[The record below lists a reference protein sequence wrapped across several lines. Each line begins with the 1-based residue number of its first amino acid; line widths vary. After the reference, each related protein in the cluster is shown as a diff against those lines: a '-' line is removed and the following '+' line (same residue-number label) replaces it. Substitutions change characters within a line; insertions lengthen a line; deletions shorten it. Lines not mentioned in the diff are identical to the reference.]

1 MFSKKNNELP
11 ADLKTKVESL
21 ESQGNTTMIV
31 EQDNKFI
38 GIVTLMDVARKD
50 AKATLAQL
58 SKQGIRKMIML
69 TGDNQKVAEAIAKD
83 IGITDAWG
91 NLMPEQKVAAIEK
104 LRTDE
109 KKVAMVGDG
118 VNDAPAMAKST
129 VGIAMGA
136 AGSDVALET
145 ADIALMADKLSNLPF
160 AIGLSRQAHRIIR
173 QNLVISLG
181 MVAILIPLTIS
192 GIAEMGP
199 AVVGH
204 EGSTLLVVFNALR
217 LLAYKGN

>member
-1 MFSKKNNELP
+1 MCRQYRAEGIKANYNGSTIHVGNKELFTEKNNELP
-11 ADLKTKVESL
+11 ADLKSKVEDL
-21 ESQGNTTMIV
+21 ERQGNTTMIV

-50 AKATLAQL
+50 AKETLAQL
-58 SKQGIRKMIML
+58 RKEGIRKMIML

-160 AIGLSRQAHRIIR
+160 AIGLSRKARSIIK
-173 QNLVISLG
+173 QNLYYKSWNGGDIN
-181 MVAILIPLTIS
+181 
-192 GIAEMGP
+192 P
-199 AVVGH
+199 AY
-204 EGSTLLVVFNALR
+204 LF
-217 LLAYKGN
+217 

>member
-1 MFSKKNNELP
+1 LP
-11 ADLKTKVESL
+11 AEIRKRAEEL
-21 ESQGNTTMIV
+21 ESQGNTTMLV
-31 EQDNKFI
+31 QQNGQYI

-50 AKATLAQL
+50 ARETLAEL
-58 SKQGIRKMIML
+58 KEKGIRKMIML
-69 TGDNQKVAEAIAKD
+69 TGDNQKVAEAIAKE

-91 NLMPEQKVAAIEK
+91 NLMPEQKVEAIDK
-104 LRTDE
+104 LRNSE

-145 ADIALMADKLSNLPF
+145 ADIALMADKLENLPF
-160 AIGLSRQAHRIIR
+160 AIGLSRKAHSIIK
-173 QNLVISLG
+173 QNLIISLG
-181 MVAILIPLTIS
+181 MVMILVPLTIS
-192 GIAEMGP
+192 GIAHIGP

-217 LLAYKGN
+217 LLGFKK